1 VSNNIAL
8 KKNLK
13 LKKIAVESL
22 LFGLKLIIGLKN
34 LIAVTVTT
42 VIKPFFWLGKF
53 LLYRPFI
60 RLYYLIFRIKKY
72 DLKQQSKRE
81 LINKK
86 SLHLTALILII
97 SAIILNL
104 SDKKQTSAA
113 VGKAPKSL
121 MAEIVKNEFSD
132 LSQNNDELVEETAQ
146 NINMHALGAEK
157 YLGGRDAVSVVKSVT
172 PVSEEENNLAKNT
185 NNMLTKP
192 KQIAIINNQTEKPA
206 ENNTTTSRQEIT
218 EYTVRAGD
226 TISSIARRFNLN
238 VNTIL
243 WANNLNAFSI
253 IRAGD
258 KLTILP
264 TDGFLYKV
272 VRGDTIGK
280 IAQTYDVSA
289 DKIIA
294 SNSLDAAGTITI
306 GQQLIIPGVKKPTSH
321 TVASAGTQS
330 SYSGI
335 AVIKD
340 IISSDKPIVSSNK
353 MVWPTVGN
361 RITQYFS
368 WKHSGLDIA
377 NKVGTPIY
385 AADDG
390 VVEISQGGYNGG
402 YGNTILINHGGGK
415 KTRYGHVS
423 KLLVKKG
430 ETVTKG
436 QLIALMGST
445 GRSTGPHLHFEV
457 IINGVRYNP
466 LNYIK

>member
-1 VSNNIAL
+1 M
-8 KKNLK
+8 
-13 LKKIAVESL
+13 
-22 LFGLKLIIGLKN
+22 KN
-34 LIAVTVTT
+34 LIAATATT
-42 VIKPFFWLGKF
+42 IIKPFFWLGKF
-53 LLYRPFI
+53 LLYRPFV
-60 RLYYLIFRIKKY
+60 RLYYLIFRVKKY
-72 DLKQQSKRE
+72 DLGQQSKRE

-97 SAIILNL
+97 AAIILNL
-104 SDKKQTSAA
+104 SDKKQASAA

-132 LSQNNDELVEETAQ
+132 IGQNNDELVEEKAQ
-146 NINMHALGAEK
+146 NSNLQALGAEK
-157 YLGGRDAVSVVKSVT
+157 YLGGRGAVSVVKSVS
-172 PVSEEENNLAKNT
+172 PISEEDINLAKNT
-185 NNMLTKP
+185 GNMLTKP
-192 KQIAIINNQTEKPA
+192 KQITIINNNTDKPA
-206 ENNTTTSRQEIT
+206 ENNTPATRQEIT
-218 EYTVRAGD
+218 DYTVRAGD
-226 TISSIARRFNLN
+226 TISSIARRFSLN

-280 IAQTYDVSA
+280 IAQTYDVSTE
-289 DKIIA
+289 KIIA
-294 SNSLDAAGTITI
+294 SNSLGAAGTIAI
-306 GQQLIIPGVKKPTSH
+306 GQQLIIPGVKKTTSSA
-321 TVASAGTQS
+321 TASTGTQS
-330 SYSGI
+330 SHSGI

-353 MVWPTVGN
+353 MLWPTEGH

-368 WKHSGLDIA
+368 WQHNGLDIA

-415 KTRYGHVS
+415 KTRYGHAS

-457 IINGVRYNP
+457 VINGVRYNP